1 MTELYIILTQIVL
14 IIIFTIILYKIIIP
28 KMTKEMKNF
37 TWNQYFKKCGI
48 YQGRSHWHDIYD
60 LVFKEKILK

>member
-1 MTELYIILTQIVL
+1 MTELYIIITQIAL
-14 IIIFTIILYKIIIP
+14 IIIFTILLYKIIIP